1 MRVARV
7 KQVTAKIVV
16 MTPMSSMTKTFDVK
30 LIWMHLILNKY
41 SGGDTVDY
49 TIYNLIIL
57 GRGGVG
63 KVEDTNIPKLS
74 NDFVDPPSNSERG
87 KTPLSQVD
95 NPVN

>member
-1 MRVARV
+1 MSVARV
-7 KQVTAKIVV
+7 KQVTATIVV
-16 MTPMSSMTKTFDVK
+16 MTLMPSMTQIVDVK
-30 LIWMHLILNKY
+30 LIWMHLRLNKY
-41 SGGDTVDY
+41 SGGDTADC